1 VFLRITGKRPDGYHD
16 LASLFHVISL
26 GDIIKFSISPST
38 TKDSLTTNASGVPLD
53 EKNLIIKAFN
63 LYRRKTGTQKYFW
76 VHLDKQVPTGAGL
89 GGGSGNAATAL
100 WAANQM
106 NGNIASEKELQAWSA
121 EIGSDCPFFF
131 SQGAAYCT
139 SRGEVVRDIA
149 PPISLDTPMVLIK
162 PKEECSTAEVYKL
175 FSMERVSKKDP
186 EELLREISQNGISQN
201 VCINDLEPPAFEVL
215 PALKALKERVAA
227 AGRGRY
233 QAVFMSGSGSTIV
246 GVGDSE
252 PPQFIYDE
260 EQYRDTFISGLHITS
275 LFRSS
280 VTVAAVPSKS
290 VRHCQLVSCV
300 IDVVALSQGQAFLFP
315 RNFNE
320 IMYLFCPSTSQVLSM
335 MCNLSHG

>member
-1 VFLRITGKRPDGYHD
+1 MELNSSSSMAISNLT
-16 LASLFHVISL
+16 LFSPSKVISL

-38 TKDSLTTNASGVPLD
+38 TKDSLTTNTFGVPLD
-53 EKNLIIKAFN
+53 EKNL
-63 LYRRKTGTQKYFW
+63 

-106 NGNIASEKELQAWSA
+106 NGNIASGKELQAWSA

-139 SRGEVVRDIA
+139 SREEVVRDIA
-149 PPISLDTPMVLIK
+149 PPIPLDTPMVLIK
-162 PKEECSTAEVYKL
+162 PKEECSTAEVYKM
-175 FSMERVSKKDP
+175 FSMERVSNKDP

-227 AGRGRY
+227 AGWGHY
-233 QAVFMSGSGSTIV
+233 QAVFMSGSGNTIV

-252 PPQFIYDE
+252 PPQFICDE
-260 EQYRDTFISGLHITS
+260 EQYSDTFISGLHISS
-275 LFRSS
+275 LFSFQ
-280 VTVAAVPSKS
+280 P
-290 VRHCQLVSCV
+290 
-300 IDVVALSQGQAFLFP
+300 P
-315 RNFNE
+315 
-320 IMYLFCPSTSQVLSM
+320 
-335 MCNLSHG
+335 